1 MHYTVALSSAQVNV
15 NAAAQQPL
23 AQEPV
28 VKNDTGTSG
37 IPSIKLDAI
46 SAPSEVHASDAG
58 PTAMGKL
65 KSMEASRRSWE
76 TAELAASNKRLYS
89 ILRSAYSYYAVMK
102 TDDKKEVRQEH
113 ADTLTKFIKEREYK
127 FTNSTH
133 DMTRVVKCVFGTDRR
148 RVSAYSIALREAL
161 RQEIAVDDLVTFIEE
176 NGGVEQIRLGG
187 TKPLS
192 ATKRAEKVKHE
203 VKSAEIG
210 LIKLDPKLHGGNS
223 EWNDQQVV
231 IVATYL
237 PTGEFQVNAVVKH
250 DSAVNAALAGYY
262 SQKQAKLRADAFA
275 AAAAEKKAA
284 EDAKAAA
291 DNAAKLQEHEANKAA
306 EETSARVAAVEAQR
320 AEQQRMA
327 NQQAHFESLMD
338 TATV

>member
-15 NAAAQQPL
+15 NAAALQPL
-23 AQEPV
+23 AGEPV
-28 VKNDTGTSG
+28 VKNDSDSAA

-46 SAPSEVHASDAG
+46 SAPAAVHASDAG

-76 TAELAASNKRLYS
+76 TTELAASNKRLYS
-89 ILRSAYSYYAVMK
+89 ILLSAYSYYSVMK
-102 TDDKKEVRQEH
+102 TDEKKEVRQEH
-113 ADTLTKFIKEREYK
+113 ADTLTKFITERGYK

-161 RQEIAVDDLVTFIEE
+161 RQEIAPVDLVTFIEE

-192 ATKRAEKVKHE
+192 ATKRAEKVMDE

-291 DNAAKLQEHEANKAA
+291 DNAAKLQEHEAKKAA
-306 EETSARVAAVEAQR
+306 EETARIAAVK
-320 AEQQRMA
+320 AERNEQDRLA
-327 NQQAHFESLMD
+327 KQQALFQSLVE
-338 TATV
+338 AAAV